1 MKKYYGHTFYK
12 DRHQKT
18 VYSANTI
25 LSIVFDA
32 LPKVHSAVDFGCGV
46 GTFLSVLKEKG
57 AEEIQGIDGPWV
69 NKDLLE
75 IPQQNF
81 RQVNLEDKIEL
92 DRRYDLAISLEVAE
106 HLRPEVAETFV
117 ESLVNASDF
126 ILFSAAIPFQGG
138 KDHNNEQWPDYWEAL
153 FNERGY
159 DVLDIVRREI
169 WDDKEIPTWYR
180 QNILLFVKQ
189 ERVKDLRMPG
199 SANNGHHSPVA
210 LVHPE
215 TYNQLFSVRGS
226 LKLFRRAIKKW
237 FKKKFGKTS

>member
-25 LSIVFDA
+25 LSIVVDA
-32 LPKVHSAVDFGCGV
+32 LPKLHSAVDFGCGV

-69 NKDLLE
+69 NRDLLE

-92 DRRYDLAISLEVAE
+92 HRRYDLAISLEVAE
-106 HLRPEVAETFV
+106 HLRPEAAETFV

-159 DVLDIVRREI
+159 DILDIVRRKI
-169 WDDKEIPTWYR
+169 WDEKEIPTWYR
-180 QNILLFVKQ
+180 QNTLMFVKQ
-189 ERVKDLRMPG
+189 ERVNDLRMPG
-199 SANNGHHSPVA
+199 PDNNGHHSPVA

-215 TYNQLFSVRGS
+215 TYDQLFSVRGS

-237 FKKKFGKTS
+237 FKKKFSKTS